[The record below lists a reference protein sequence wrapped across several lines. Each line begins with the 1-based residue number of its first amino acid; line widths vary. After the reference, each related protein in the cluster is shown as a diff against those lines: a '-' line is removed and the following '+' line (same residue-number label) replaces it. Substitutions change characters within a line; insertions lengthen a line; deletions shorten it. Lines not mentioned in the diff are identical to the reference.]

1 MNIRFQKYISPVK
14 FEIILSNYYVQ
25 SKKSDKVTFNLELVE
40 RSSIFELGQITIW
53 IKELLKKSIDVF
65 VVLPINDIFF
75 KFLDQYRFLDLLN
88 SLNVKT
94 NHSLT
99 SKSDSSFL
107 TTPFLP
113 IKFYSKNEYGKLLAY
128 LDSLE
133 NYKKIS
139 VGLETSKV
147 MHPSVFRGIVLKE
160 LGDNIYRHANG
171 TLPVILMTKSL
182 KKETDISFFDED
194 EDDRKSF
201 ASNYFNCELEYLNY
215 MGWSNIITIVVSDK
229 GMGLSNIKL
238 KKAYKKDEIIPNK
251 KNNPTEYDL
260 IKYAFLEHSTTS
272 DPKERMGELE
282 ALLTHFNKKRGS
294 NDLLPPVTGLFRLY
308 NIVKKYKGFIFIRTG
323 KSILTMDFKE
333 SSDQPKIRTYSKI
346 GKDSLVKFG
355 GTQYKMY
362 FPIIDKQIDHEKY
375 KSKKFSFNEASLKIP
390 FHYVSLDK
398 MFPNEGTC
406 LTHQIKNFGE
416 TFIQQ
421 HKLKNESHKSGL
433 IVDFNNLMGMD
444 KKAIY
449 FILAYLMRSQ
459 TIFYIHTII
468 NISQEDLIDLKS
480 FFNKEVEGI
489 FPIVCFD
496 RAFKRYLIGIDT
508 LQEKIYNNLLAKE
521 TNTSEDENEFVNK
534 YKHLFI
540 EENKSVK
547 FIHNRNNIFSIARSN
562 IAKDLSDYILNEN
575 NNIYRPN
582 YKVLLPSKLYSNGFF
597 EIYNLF
603 DNNIIKGKVQ
613 QFIIYSILE
622 YQPQLVITITKNISN
637 LLEAFIRE
645 IKLLDKRIKFKHIRI
660 DNPIDMSMSS
670 FFDLGLSINKTD
682 SVFIITD
689 VVGSSTTIKNIL
701 SAISES
707 DKIYLLTFVNASE
720 IKEDH
725 FDLNNLSIH
734 FSWLVKK
741 QLSFYKTLPRN
752 WLVEEV
758 VYLDSNKLRLIKKEK
773 KTGPLFTENID
784 LFRYCFEGHFL
795 SGAKHYTHLFDIP
808 TLLKKYK
815 LQFIDLI
822 SKSIQE
828 IDEAFTVNRPH
839 VIIYPSFNP
848 GLKILAEELAIKIL
862 CPTISLSR
870 EELNYYQSNSKQ
882 FNDYTAVILDDAFE
896 SGSTIMKLIEYA
908 NKMNVNNIFIYII
921 INRGTELPKL
931 FFENINLYNSKNIII
946 KYLVSINIPSFILPY
961 CPHCKRIEKLKEIKN
976 IFNKYNMT
984 ALEEHIN
991 TTIAKLEV
999 ISLDS
1004 LDDVRLRYLH
1014 ATSNLKSHSLSL
1026 RHQIE
1031 ESKNNILTRT
1041 KLLRSIFEQPSDH
1054 IITMEFFRQ
1063 LYIDDLYDIL
1073 FMKYDT
1079 DIFEKEVEA
1088 SITKYCEKV
1097 LGEMDKISEDEFISI
1112 IEVISRINPL
1122 FLKDKMLM
1130 IMREN
1135 LSNPQRLFIILIN
1148 IISHPNLLKYS
1159 KEIRKDIEQLFK
1171 FSENYHE
1178 LLNEYI
1184 RFLNDYA
1191 NTEKVPSNTFF
1202 YYEEL
1207 VTFYHKL
1214 NDMKQ
1219 RNVAEGQDLEELLTL
1234 WKNAEHTIVN
1244 IVRNLRGLLTIDI
1257 EDLSTHK
1264 KIKRLIN
1271 KIVSLIEMI
1280 TSAQYLDNSKKSK
1293 MVVDAIN
1300 QIYHILI
1307 DHDEIS
1313 LKHIRQDL
1321 APDLLEVINYQKQLH
1336 LQRLNEKNINFKII
1350 EQPTTNFNV
1359 FCDKE
1364 SLMIILKNIFDNVIN
1379 HSEAKNLFVVIKKEK
1394 DKDTID
1400 TYFIDDGKG
1409 LSDDFEENT
1418 KSKKGYNLIK
1428 ECASKYTGLC
1438 LMEKYSNKI
1447 GIKLENGSTFTL
1459 LRLKHIK

>member
-1 MNIRFQKYISPVK
+1 M
-14 FEIILSNYYVQ
+14 Q
-25 SKKSDKVTFNLELVE
+25 SKKSDKITFNLELVE
-40 RSSIFELGQITIW
+40 RSGIFELGQITIW

-94 NHSLT
+94 NHNLT

-113 IKFYSKNEYGKLLAY
+113 IKFYSENEYRKLLAY
-128 LDSLE
+128 LDSLD

-139 VGLETSKV
+139 MGLETSKV

-160 LGDNIYRHANG
+160 LGDNIYRHAKG
-171 TLPVILMTKSL
+171 TLPLILMTKSA

-194 EDDRKSF
+194 NDDKKSLV
-201 ASNYFNCELEYLNY
+201 SNYFNCEREYLNY
-215 MGWSNIITIVVSDK
+215 MGWSNIITIVVADK

-238 KKAYKKDEIIPNK
+238 KKAYTKDEIIPNK
-251 KNNPTEYDL
+251 KNKPTEYDL

-282 ALLTHFNKKRGS
+282 DILIHFNEKSGS
-294 NDLLPPVTGLFRLY
+294 NNLLPPATGLFRLY
-308 NIVKKYKGFIFIRTG
+308 NIVKKYKGYIFIRTG
-323 KSILTMDFKE
+323 KSILTLDFKE

-375 KSKKFSFNEASLKIP
+375 KSKKFSFSETNIKIP

-398 MFPNEGTC
+398 MFPDECTSM
-406 LTHQIKNFGE
+406 THQIKNFGE

-421 HKLKNESHKSGL
+421 HKLKNEFHKSGL
-433 IVDFNNLMGMD
+433 IVDFNNLFGMD

-459 TIFYIHTII
+459 TINYIHTII

-480 FFNKEVEGI
+480 FFNKELEGL
-489 FPIVCFD
+489 FPLVCFD
-496 RAFKRYLIGIDT
+496 RAFKRYIIGIDIVH
-508 LQEKIYNNLLAKE
+508 ERIYNNLLAKE
-521 TNTSEDENEFVNK
+521 MNTSECENEFVNK

-540 EENKSVK
+540 EENKCLK

-562 IAKDLSDYILNEN
+562 IAKDLSEYILNEN

-582 YKVLLPSKLYSNGFF
+582 YKVLLPSKLYSYGFF

-603 DNNIIKGKVQ
+603 DNYIIKGKIQ

-637 LLEAFIRE
+637 LLEAFIKE

-660 DNPIDMSMSS
+660 DNPINMSMSS
-670 FFDLGLSINKTD
+670 YFDLGLSINKND
-682 SVFIITD
+682 SILLITD
-689 VVGSSTTIKNIL
+689 VIGSSTTIKNIL

-707 DKIYLLTFVNASE
+707 DKIKILTFVNASE
-720 IKEDH
+720 IKENH

-734 FSWLVKK
+734 LLWLVKK
-741 QLSFYKTLPRN
+741 QLSFYKTLPRA
-752 WLVEEV
+752 WLIEEV
-758 VYLDSNKLRLIKKEK
+758 IYLDSDKLRLIKKEK

-784 LFRYCFEGHFL
+784 LFKYCFEDHFL

-808 TLLKKYK
+808 TLLGKYK
-815 LQFIDLI
+815 LQFIDVI
-822 SKSIQE
+822 SKSIKE
-828 IDEAFTVNRPH
+828 IDEAFTVNMPH

-848 GLKILAEELAIKIL
+848 GLKIMAEELAIKIL

-870 EELNYYQSNSKQ
+870 EELNYYQSNFKQ
-882 FNDYTAVILDDAFE
+882 FNDYTAIILDDAFE
-896 SGSTIMKLIEYA
+896 SGSTLMKLIEYA
-908 NKMNVNNIFIYII
+908 NKINVNNIFIYII

-931 FFENINLYNSKNIII
+931 FFENINLYNSKNVIV
-946 KYLVSINIPSFILPY
+946 KYLISINIPSFILSD
-961 CPHCKRIEKLKEIKN
+961 CPQCKRIDRLKEIINTFK
-976 IFNKYNMT
+976 KYNMI
-984 ALEEHIN
+984 ALEEYIKI
-991 TTIAKLEV
+991 TIAKLKV
-999 ISLDS
+999 VNVDS
-1004 LDDVRLRYLH
+1004 LDNVKLQYLH
-1014 ATSNLKSHSLSL
+1014 ATSNMNSYSLSL

-1031 ESKNNILTRT
+1031 ESKNNILTRM

-1054 IITMEFFRQ
+1054 IKTMEFFRQ
-1063 LYIDDLYDIL
+1063 LYLDDLYDII

-1097 LGEMDKISEDEFISI
+1097 LNEMNKISDDEFISI
-1112 IEVISRINPL
+1112 IEIISRINPL

-1135 LSNPQRLFIILIN
+1135 LSNPKRLFIILIN
-1148 IISHPNLLKYS
+1148 IVSQPNLFKYS

-1171 FSENYHE
+1171 LSKSNYE

-1184 RFLNDYA
+1184 RFLNDYSD
-1191 NTEKVPSNTFF
+1191 TEKVLSNTFY

-1207 VTFYHKL
+1207 VTVYHKL

-1219 RNVAEGQDLEELLTL
+1219 RNMVDEQGLEELLTL
-1234 WKNAEHTIVN
+1234 WNSAEHTILN

-1257 EDLSTHK
+1257 EDLNTHK

-1280 TSAQYLDNSKKSK
+1280 TSTQHLDNSKKSQI
-1293 MVVDAIN
+1293 VVDAIN
-1300 QIYHILI
+1300 QIYYTLI
-1307 DHDEIS
+1307 DHEEIS
-1313 LKHIRQDL
+1313 LKHIRKDL
-1321 APDLLEVINYQKQLH
+1321 SPDLLEVINYQKQLH
-1336 LQRLNEKNINFKII
+1336 LQQLNEKNINYKII

-1364 SLMIILKNIFDNVIN
+1364 SLMIILKNIFDNIIN
-1379 HSEAKNLFVVIKKEK
+1379 HSEARNLFVVIKKE
-1394 DKDTID
+1394 KDTID

-1409 LSDDFEENT
+1409 LPNDFEEKT
-1418 KSKKGYNLIK
+1418 KLKKGYNLIK
-1428 ECASKYTGLC
+1428 ECASKYNGSC
-1438 LMEKYSNKI
+1438 LMNNYSEDI
-1447 GIKLENGSTFTL
+1447 GIKIENGSTFTL
-1459 LRLKHIK
+1459 LKLKHII